1 MSMRRFRP
9 LFAVCCSTLL
19 VTVCLQLFQGCSS
32 TPPLTDEEMAK
43 LHPQVQRLLAGDSV
57 PELEEASS
65 LLADGSRAYELIV
78 RTTAADELRSIGI
91 SPQSQ
96 FGEFLTVRVTT
107 EEIVKLARL
116 PSLIAIDPGSKNY
129 PQ

>member
-1 MSMRRFRP
+1 MQRLRP
-9 LFAVCCSTLL
+9 LFAVCCSAFL
-19 VTVCLQLFQGCSS
+19 VTVSSCLFHACSS

-43 LHPQVQRLLAGDSV
+43 LHPQVQRLLAGESV
-57 PELEEASS
+57 PELDEASS

-78 RTTAADELRSIGI
+78 RMTKRDELRSIGI
-91 SPQSQ
+91 TPQSQ
-96 FGEFLTVRVTT
+96 FGEFLTVRVTA

-116 PSLIAIDPGSKNY
+116 PSLIAIEPGSKNY